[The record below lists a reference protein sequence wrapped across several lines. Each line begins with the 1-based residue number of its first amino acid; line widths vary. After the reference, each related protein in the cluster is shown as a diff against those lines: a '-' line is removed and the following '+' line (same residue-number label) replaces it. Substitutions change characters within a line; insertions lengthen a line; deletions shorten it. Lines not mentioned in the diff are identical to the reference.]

1 MDRLITRH
9 TYIFYTIVFILH
21 ILNVFLKNDVLQYG
35 IGLLTLPM
43 LYISFIRATRLFK
56 ILGSIFM
63 IVGMGLFVYSGSAF
77 YEIPLNM
84 TSTLPLLAF
93 LTVLPWMNSAVR
105 AGRYDRR
112 INQLMKANSQTL
124 DKFYMRS
131 SLTTYILTIFVNLS
145 ALSLSQT
152 VLIENMKRVP
162 KKLRDSFISRTTLR
176 AFALA
181 VAWSP
186 MEIMVA
192 ITVDATGISY
202 LTYLPWLFLCSV
214 IVFSLDLFWGKRTFQ
229 GIEYQSSI
237 KTKTRI
243 LAPRQIGM
251 QILKLLVALAIFLMS
266 VVTISN
272 QFDLNFTLTV
282 TLVILPFTIAWS
294 ILMKRWRSFLAIG
307 WATWKMRTNGL
318 QNFVVLFLTLAFF
331 TSSLNGTT
339 FLDPIQQPF
348 LAATDNPIL
357 ILLLIQFTYLGMS
370 MIGVHPV
377 ATIAVLAEVLLPLYG
392 IVNPLSIGI
401 VLITGALATAAVGT
415 YGVTVTM
422 TSMNTQQNPYRIT
435 LRNMPFALL
444 YGGVGTTLA
453 FLLL

>member
-1 MDRLITRH
+1 
-9 TYIFYTIVFILH
+9 
-21 ILNVFLKNDVLQYG
+21 
-35 IGLLTLPM
+35 
-43 LYISFIRATRLFK
+43 
-56 ILGSIFM
+56 M
-63 IVGMGLFVYSGSAF
+63 IVGMALFLYSGSDF

-112 INQLMKANSQTL
+112 INQLMKANAQTL
-124 DKFYMRS
+124 DKFYIRS

-145 ALSLSQT
+145 ALSLSQV
-152 VLIENMKRVP
+152 VLLENMKAVP

-176 AFALA
+176 AFAVA
-181 VAWSP
+181 IAWSP

-192 ITVDATGISY
+192 ITVDATGVSY

-214 IVFSLDLFWGKRTFQ
+214 IVISIDLFLGKRTFQ
-229 GIEYQSSI
+229 GIEYHSAL
-237 KTKTRI
+237 KTKSRI
-243 LAPRQIGM
+243 LKPRQFGL
-251 QILKLLVALAIFLMS
+251 QILRLLVALVIFLIS
-266 VVTISN
+266 IVTISN
-272 QFDLNFTLTV
+272 QFGLNFTLTV
-282 TLVILPFTIAWS
+282 TLVILPFTIAWA

-339 FLDPIQQPF
+339 FLEPIQHPF
-348 LAATDNPIL
+348 LAAADNPIF

-392 IVNPLSIGI
+392 VVNPLSIGI
-401 VLITGALATAAVGT
+401 VLITGALATATVGT

-444 YGGVGTTLA
+444 YGGIGTTLA